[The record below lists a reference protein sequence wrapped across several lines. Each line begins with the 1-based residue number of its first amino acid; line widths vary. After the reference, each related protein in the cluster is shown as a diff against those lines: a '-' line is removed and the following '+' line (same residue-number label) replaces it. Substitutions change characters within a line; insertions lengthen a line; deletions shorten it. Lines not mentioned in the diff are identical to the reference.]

1 MEFQDPVR
9 QDLHSEDDQRPDTGP
24 RQTQLLPVCSTGS
37 EGLRSGQVVR
47 SGHGMGK
54 QLIPKVM

>member
-9 QDLHSEDDQRPDTGP
+9 QDLHSEDDQRPETGP

-37 EGLRSGQVVR
+37 VGLRSGQVVR
-47 SGHGMGK
+47 LGHGMGK